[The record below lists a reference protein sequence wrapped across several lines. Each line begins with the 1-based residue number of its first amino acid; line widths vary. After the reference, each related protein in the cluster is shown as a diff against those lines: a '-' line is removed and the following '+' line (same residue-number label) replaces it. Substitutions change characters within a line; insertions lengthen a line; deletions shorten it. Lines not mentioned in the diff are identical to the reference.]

1 MADKKNKLCFGK
13 SNDSKI
19 ILLIYVFVRIDKLY
33 DICFSDNRDQ
43 KSKTKTK
50 SKSEDKQPLLTP
62 PKKQDKIF
70 DSKVPLQSSEM
81 VFIFQRLKC

>member
-1 MADKKNKLCFGK
+1 MADKKNILLYFGK

-19 ILLIYVFVRIDKLY
+19 ILLMCVFVIIDKTF
-33 DICFSDNRDQ
+33 FSDNRDQ

-62 PKKQDKIF
+62 AKKQDKIF